1 VNVAVA
7 GNSEGRLAQAPVK
20 RRAAASCFLHAG
32 LAGDINSHH
41 IAFLCQS
48 LSRYCIRTFEYNGTL
63 SKTPYT
69 TNMADDPRALLR
81 AARKERRVT
90 HPHASYTSTGSLLCN
105 LCEIP
110 IKSEAAWGAH
120 LHSTGHTLRLSRE
133 QDAAL
138 ARKAETNNGKKRKA
152 DSPADE
158 EGSDGEDRK
167 RVKASEARPAA
178 PTQQKP
184 AEAVPAPAPEQ
195 TQKEHQAEMDALE
208 ADLAALERETRANAA
223 VVADTISAPAQ
234 TAEDIAAQ
242 AREEQSAQ
250 RSRRD
255 IELEEEKE
263 EAARALE
270 EEFAEMQ
277 TLENRVKKLRE
288 KRELL
293 RAGKMDQATEGAN
306 PAVVGA
312 DGRGSLNQIVHPI
325 QAEPEPEA
333 NGEVDDEDGDDDDEE
348 FDDWTFGA
356 R

>member
-1 VNVAVA
+1 
-7 GNSEGRLAQAPVK
+7 
-20 RRAAASCFLHAG
+20 
-32 LAGDINSHH
+32 
-41 IAFLCQS
+41 
-48 LSRYCIRTFEYNGTL
+48 
-63 SKTPYT
+63 
-69 TNMADDPRALLR
+69 MAEDPRALLR

-105 LCEIP
+105 LCEVP
-110 IKSEAAWGAH
+110 IKSQAAWGAH

-133 QDAAL
+133 QDAAI
-138 ARKAETNNGKKRKA
+138 ARKAEAGNGKKRKA
-152 DSPADE
+152 GSPADDE
-158 EGSDGEDRK
+158 ESDGEERK
-167 RVKASEARPAA
+167 RVKSSEVKSVPPVQQAA
-178 PTQQKP
+178 V
-184 AEAVPAPAPEQ
+184 EAVPAPAPAPEQ
-195 TQKEHQAEMDALE
+195 TAKDHQAEMDALE

-223 VVADTISAPAQ
+223 IVSNTISAPAQ

-250 RSRRD
+250 RGRRD
-255 IELEEEKE
+255 IELEDEKE

-293 RAGKMDQATEGAN
+293 RAGKPTQAIKGAK
-306 PAVVGA
+306 VLVDE
-312 DGRGSLNQIVHPI
+312 DGGGP
-325 QAEPEPEA
+325 A
-333 NGEVDDEDGDDDDEE
+333 NGTIDLVQTEEKVDVNGDEDDEDEDEDDEE

>member
-1 VNVAVA
+1 M
-7 GNSEGRLAQAPVK
+7 
-20 RRAAASCFLHAG
+20 
-32 LAGDINSHH
+32 
-41 IAFLCQS
+41 
-48 LSRYCIRTFEYNGTL
+48 T
-63 SKTPYT
+63 
-69 TNMADDPRALLR
+69 DDPRALLR

-110 IKSEAAWGAH
+110 IKSEAAWSAH

-133 QDAAL
+133 QDAAV
-138 ARKAETNNGKKRKA
+138 ARKSDASNGKKRKA

-158 EGSDGEDRK
+158 EGSDGEYRK
-167 RVKASEARPAA
+167 RVKASEVNNAA
-178 PTQQKP
+178 PTQQIP
-184 AEAVPAPAPEQ
+184 AEVVPAQAPDQ
-195 TQKEHQAEMDALE
+195 TQTDHQAEMDALE
-208 ADLAALERETRANAA
+208 ADLAALERESRANDA
-223 VVADTISAPAQ
+223 VVSNTISAPAQ

-288 KRELL
+288 KREML
-293 RAGKMDQATEGAN
+293 RAGKVDQVTEGAN
-306 PAVVGA
+306 TAVVGA
-312 DGRGSLNQIVHPI
+312 GGRESLNQIVRPV
-325 QAEPEPEA
+325 QAEQEPGI
-333 NGEVDDEDGDDDDEE
+333 NGKVDDEDKDEDDDDEE